1 MKSRRYVLAFALMIA
16 LTAQAKAQVVLDDHT
31 PCSAAVEAFDSHD
44 KEKMREVVAY
54 IESVFGQ
61 LDQRQRD
68 SGEVGMLAEPNE
80 RGEYPNVRRG
90 RILPPGRPRRAFR
103 LTADRRARRAARSL
117 RFMLHPSAH
126 DPAEADA
133 TRRL

>member
-1 MKSRRYVLAFALMIA
+1 MIA
-16 LTAQAKAQVVLDDHT
+16 LTAQAKAQVVLDDQT

-68 SGEVGMLAEPNE
+68 SGEVGMLAQPNDQE
-80 RGEYPNVRRG
+80 GSNLISVAVPRLNRSSGEKLLRRG
-90 RILPPGRPRRAFR
+90 AYFGHSLCNR
-103 LTADRRARRAARSL
+103 LRTDER
-117 RFMLHPSAH
+117 
-126 DPAEADA
+126 
-133 TRRL
+133 

>member
-1 MKSRRYVLAFALMIA
+1 MIA
-16 LTAQAKAQVVLDDHT
+16 LTAQAKAQVVLDDQT

-68 SGEVGMLAEPNE
+68 SGEVGMLAEPNDRE
-80 RGEYPNVRRG
+80 GS
-90 RILPPGRPRRAFR
+90 ILC
-103 LTADRRARRAARSL
+103 
-117 RFMLHPSAH
+117 PS
-126 DPAEADA
+126 
-133 TRRL
+133 R